1 MNKKE
6 KQAYLAKIHA
16 RYNEAGKITRSAILD
31 EFCTV
36 CNYNR
41 KYAIRRLK
49 KPKKQSVRKP
59 GPKPTYDSSKLLI
72 PLKAIW
78 FAADQ
83 PCGKRLKAIIPSWL
97 KYYES
102 GHGVLD
108 DHERS
113 KLLAISSATIDR
125 MLKPIRIISKRHG
138 MSGTKPGTLLKN
150 RIAIK
155 THNWDVK
162 KPGFMEADTV
172 ALCGNSLA
180 GDFVWC
186 LDLTDIMSSWT
197 EVRAVWNKGAF
208 GVLEQVKDIE
218 KSIAFKL
225 LGFDSDNGSEF
236 LNYHLLKYLEERDE
250 PVLFTRSRPYKKND
264 NAHVEQKNY
273 THVRHLFGY
282 DRFANI
288 ALVALMNDLLAN
300 EWSQFQNHFMP
311 NAKLIKKTRIN
322 SKYKRVYDDPQTP
335 YARLMAS
342 PDISGT
348 AKIKLAAQ
356 HNKLNPFILKKE
368 IERKLT
374 AIFALVKV
382 TSNVRHRI

>member
-6 KQAYLAKIHA
+6 KQAYLAKIHV
-16 RYNEAGKITRSAILD
+16 RYNESGKVTRSAILD

-41 KYAIRRLK
+41 KYAIRLLQ
-49 KPKKQSVRKP
+49 KPQKRQVLKP
-59 GPKPTYDSSKLLI
+59 GPKPTYNTDRLLN
-72 PLKAIW
+72 PLKTIW

-83 PCGKRLKAIIPSWL
+83 PCSKRLKAIIPSWL

-102 GHGVLD
+102 GYGALSED
-108 DHERS
+108 DRN

-125 MLKPIRIISKRHG
+125 MLKPIRIMSKQHG

-150 RIAIK
+150 RIEIK

-180 GDFVWC
+180 GNFIWC

-208 GVLEQVKDIE
+208 GVLEQIKHIE
-218 KSIAFKL
+218 KSIVFKL

-236 LNYHLLKYLEERDE
+236 MNYHLLRYLEEREE

-288 ALVALMNDLLAN
+288 ALVDLMNDLLAN
-300 EWSQFQNHFMP
+300 EWSQYQNHFLP
-311 NAKLIKKTRIN
+311 TAKLIKKTRVN
-322 SKYKRVYDDPQTP
+322 SKYKRKYDDPQTP

-342 PDISGT
+342 PDISNLSST
-348 AKIKLAAQ
+348 KLP
-356 HNKLNPFILKKE
+356 NP
-368 IERKLT
+368 
-374 AIFALVKV
+374 AMA
-382 TSNVRHRI
+382 TSLMQ